1 MTIQSFQDILSYA
14 ARIHSNRGI
23 IAYPTGNVHDVPKR
37 VSYEDLHKLAL
48 GNSSLLRNL
57 KGCYQG
63 SIVLLHFDNHLDNI
77 IWMWSVLYAGCIP
90 AMSTALPRDS
100 DACKRHLDHLNS
112 LFENP
117 LCLTRAS
124 IRSEFS
130 QETSMTIF
138 NVESLKSH
146 GQDSDE
152 VISCHSGSQIPDNA
166 LLMLTSGS
174 TDLPKAVCL
183 THRQIMAS
191 LRGKCAMLPVE
202 GDRSFLNW
210 IRLDHVGSLIEIHLH
225 SLFTGTDQVH
235 VQPTDVISDPS
246 VFLRL
251 IERHRVVRTFAPNF
265 FLSEL
270 GKFLDSVAENSVAES
285 NTRYDLSSLRY
296 IVSGGEANVVQTCS
310 RVSNLLEKYGT
321 PPNVIVPGF
330 GMTETCAGS
339 IYSLSFPSHDMEQ
352 KYEFASVG
360 LCAPGIEI
368 RVTNSDDGS
377 LAGPREIGNLYVKG
391 PIVFSNYYNNDSA
404 TKEAFSSDGWFKTG
418 DTAFTDKFGRL
429 VLVGRTKDIVS
440 INGIKYQPQEVET
453 ILENAGIA
461 GVTPGSLTC
470 FAQRAPGAST
480 ERLCVV
486 YVPRYKSDDLKALY
500 DTMNAIVQ
508 KVLLVTTSRP
518 TVLPLQSIERST
530 LGKLPRSAIRKALE
544 NGQYHKE
551 QTANDERIEKYQRL
565 IYSPPSSDLEYAILE
580 EVTETLDLRRGSIG
594 VESNIFEMGLAS
606 ITLIKLQR
614 RLEKRLSLDNEITIA
629 TIMAHPTVR
638 SLAKAVQQPQ
648 IYVPVVPLQMR
659 GEKTPLWLI
668 HPAAG
673 EAMVFFNLARLITD
687 RPVYSF
693 RARGFFPDEPYFSSL
708 EECIET
714 YCSALRK
721 KQPKGPYA
729 IVGYSYGGMLAF
741 EIGKVLERD
750 GEEVQFLASVNR
762 PPYVHPRLRAVQWSD
777 CLLNLTYFIEA
788 ISEDVFR
795 ALLKELA
802 DLPKEDVLARVLHS
816 ADSSRLSELALDGE
830 KLKDWAYVTLSLQNI
845 ARQYEPSGSVG
856 HMDVFFCDPL
866 EMVGATKEE
875 WLKRLGQ
882 WQDFSR
888 EEINFYGLEGKHHDV
903 FGPKH
908 VQCLH
913 KSLIEAMAARGL

>member
-1 MTIQSFQDILSYA
+1 MTRESFPDILSHA

-23 IAYPTGNVHDVPKR
+23 IAYPNGNVHDVPKR
-37 VSYEDLHKLAL
+37 VSYEELHKLAL
-48 GNSSLLRNL
+48 GNGSLLRNL

-63 SIVLLHFDNHLDNI
+63 SIILLHFDNHLDNI
-77 IWMWSVLYAGCIP
+77 IWMWSVLYAGCLP
-90 AMSTALPRDS
+90 AMSTTLPRDS

-117 LCLTRAS
+117 LLLTKAS
-124 IRSEFS
+124 IRPEFP
-130 QETSMTIF
+130 QETSITIL
-138 NVESLKSH
+138 NVEDLKSH
-146 GQDSDE
+146 EQDLDKDS
-152 VISCHSGSQIPDNA
+152 SCHPGSKISDNV

-174 TDLPKAVCL
+174 TNLPKAVCL

-202 GDRSFLNW
+202 SDRSFLNW

-235 VQPTDVISDPS
+235 VQSTDVISDPS

-251 IERHRVVRTFAPNF
+251 IERHQVVRTFAPNF

-270 GKFLDSVAENSVAES
+270 GKLLDSVAESS
-285 NTRYDLSSLRY
+285 TRYDLSSLRY

-310 RVSNLLEKYGT
+310 RVSKLLEKYGT
-321 PPNVIVPGF
+321 PPNVIIPGF

-339 IYSLSFPSHDMEQ
+339 IYSLSFPSHDIEQ
-352 KYEFASVG
+352 KYEFSSVG
-360 LCAPGIEI
+360 FCAPGIEM
-368 RVTNSDDGS
+368 RVTASDDGL
-377 LAGPREIGNLYVKG
+377 LAGPGEIGNLNVKG
-391 PIVFSNYYNNDSA
+391 PIVFSSYHNNDLA

-418 DTAFTDKFGRL
+418 DTAFMDKSGSL

-453 ILENAGIA
+453 ILENTGIA

-470 FAQRAPGAST
+470 FAQRAPGAPT

-486 YVPRYKSDDLKALY
+486 YVPRYNPNDLKALY

-508 KVLLVTTSRP
+508 TVLVVTTSRP
-518 TVLPLQSIERST
+518 TVLPVQSIERTT
-530 LGKLPRSAIRKALE
+530 LGKLPRSTIRSALE
-544 NGQYHKE
+544 NGQYHNE
-551 QTANDERIEKYQRL
+551 QVAHDDMVKKYQRL
-565 IYSPPSSDLEYAILE
+565 IYSTPNSDLERAILE
-580 EVTETLDLRRGSIG
+580 EVTDTLDLPRGSIG
-594 VESNIFEMGLAS
+594 VESNLFEIGLAS

-614 RLEKRLSLDNEITIA
+614 RLKTRLGLDKEITIA
-629 TIMAHPTVR
+629 DIMAHPTVH
-638 SLAKAVQQPQ
+638 SLAKATQQPQ

-673 EAMVFFNLARLITD
+673 EAMVFLNLAKLITD

-708 EECIET
+708 EECIEI

-721 KQPKGPYA
+721 QQPKGPYA
-729 IVGYSYGGMLAF
+729 IAGYSYGGMLAF
-741 EIGKVLERD
+741 EIGKALERD
-750 GEEVQFLASVNR
+750 GEQVQFLASVNR

-777 CLLNLTYFIEA
+777 CLLNLTYFIEV

-802 DLPKEDVLARVLHS
+802 GLPKEDVLARVLHS
-816 ADSSRLSELALDGE
+816 ADSSRLFELALDGE
-830 KLKDWAYVTLSLQNI
+830 KLKGWADVTLSLQNI
-845 ARQYEPSGSVG
+845 ARQYEPTGSVG

-888 EEINFYGLEGKHHDV
+888 EETKFYGLEGKHHNV
-903 FGPKH
+903 FSRKH
-908 VQCLH
+908 VQGLH
-913 KSLIEAMAARGL
+913 KSLIEAMATRGV